1 MGAVLCIITKSV
13 DLPATPAVYTLKR
26 PAAAVILP

>member
-13 DLPATPAVYTLKR
+13 LPGASAVFMLKR
-26 PAAAVILP
+26 LAAAVILP